1 MLFSFG
7 SVLFFSWGGN
17 SGETGL
23 IAIWR
28 NPVFARACRNSR
40 KTDREVDQK
49 SLFIIYPFGNSS
61 DRLPA
66 RCCTHTQAQISSSIE
81 NQDTHCINIY
91 RRLFVDVS
99 RKYIFIYIYI
109 LSNTIHQLHVAMLG
123 VSHKPLTI
131 TLQIKRI
138 HLLVPNVLPDNSTC
152 GLFLGLSDPF
162 NGFVQRPNHSNK
174 TQMLAKITRYQQV
187 WSQLENRQISCC
199 SITQPKELHVPR
211 ILSPLY

>member
-109 LSNTIHQLHVAMLG
+109 YYQILSINCMLQCW
-123 VSHKPLTI
+123 VCLTSRSLLPSKSKESI
-131 TLQIKRI
+131 FQYQTSYLTT
-138 HLLVPNVLPDNSTC
+138 LLVAFFWD
-152 GLFLGLSDPF
+152 
-162 NGFVQRPNHSNK
+162 
-174 TQMLAKITRYQQV
+174 
-187 WSQLENRQISCC
+187 
-199 SITQPKELHVPR
+199 
-211 ILSPLY
+211 